1 MTGRLVVMGSGELAP
16 RLVAT
21 HRAGIAASGA
31 TRVTILDT
39 PFGFQENADELV
51 ARIRAFFAT
60 SLSLDAEVATL
71 RHPDTTTSARALATV
86 RASRYVFA
94 GPGSPT
100 YALGVWQQVGM
111 GEALRAVVTSGGTV
125 AFASAAALTLGSH
138 TIPVYEV
145 YKAGEQPHW
154 RPGLDV
160 FAVVGL
166 GVPVVPH
173 WNNAEGGTHDTSR
186 CFIGRRR
193 FEALM
198 ADVPTGALGVDEHTA
213 ATVDLGDDTLS
224 VSGQGAVTL
233 WSPAGEERVTSGESV
248 PLDTVRRHL
257 VGGSPAKAVVNPSP
271 PTSGDLPT
279 AGEATEAD
287 ALLAW
292 VLALEEA
299 AATGDQDRP
308 ALRDAIVRLV
318 ELSVE
323 GLTDPAERVGP
334 FVELVLDT
342 RRRLRS
348 MGDYATADALRD
360 GLVALGVE
368 VRDGPEGTAWSLRH

>member
-1 MTGRLVVMGSGELAP
+1 M
-16 RLVAT
+16 
-21 HRAGIAASGA
+21 
-31 TRVTILDT
+31 
-39 PFGFQENADELV
+39 
-51 ARIRAFFAT
+51 
-60 SLSLDAEVATL
+60 
-71 RHPDTTTSARALATV
+71 
-86 RASRYVFA
+86 
-94 GPGSPT
+94 
-100 YALGVWQQVGM
+100 
-111 GEALRAVVTSGGTV
+111 
-125 AFASAAALTLGSH
+125 
-138 TIPVYEV
+138 
-145 YKAGEQPHW
+145 
-154 RPGLDV
+154 
-160 FAVVGL
+160 
-166 GVPVVPH
+166 
-173 WNNAEGGTHDTSR
+173 
-186 CFIGRRR
+186 
-193 FEALM
+193 
-198 ADVPTGALGVDEHTA
+198 
-213 ATVDLGDDTLS
+213 
-224 VSGQGAVTL
+224 
-233 WSPAGEERVTSGESV
+233 
-248 PLDTVRRHL
+248 RRHL

-368 VRDGPEGTAWSLRH
+368 VRDGPEGVAWSLRH